1 MLHQDTMTRQQ
12 GPGMQPT
19 YGNAAPTLQALGF
32 SLDTMTTRL
41 SDLET
46 KSQQEESR
54 VSDLLRVHL
63 TRETRASKV
72 QVSNVQTRLSEIE
85 MLLGLSSTR
94 NKSNKWREIGSQTVV
109 LDHEIPDDIM
119 PFQLPKD
126 VYSIVATCGWTSKP
140 FWIALLVIFGL
151 QVSLLVL
158 LLLDQI
164 GLEDDNV
171 LGTPANVEVI
181 VRAAQVLALVI
192 ALFSQSDLRQGIEGI
207 SEGLP
212 DIYQEIG
219 RAHV

>member
-1 MLHQDTMTRQQ
+1 MMQQ
-12 GPGMQPT
+12 HD
-19 YGNAAPTLQALGF
+19 
-32 SLDTMTTRL
+32 LD
-41 SDLET
+41 E
-46 KSQQEESR
+46 KPQQNESR
-54 VSDLLRVHL
+54 HSDLLHVQAAPRVS
-63 TRETRASKV
+63 AI
-72 QVSNVQTRLSEIE
+72 QVSNVQSRLLEIE

-119 PFQLPKD
+119 PLQLPKD

-212 DIYQEIG
+212 DIYQGNDGFQTMGPAQWHFAYSIRFLQGFVNLFASFVLLLQAET
-219 RAHV
+219 VFDVL